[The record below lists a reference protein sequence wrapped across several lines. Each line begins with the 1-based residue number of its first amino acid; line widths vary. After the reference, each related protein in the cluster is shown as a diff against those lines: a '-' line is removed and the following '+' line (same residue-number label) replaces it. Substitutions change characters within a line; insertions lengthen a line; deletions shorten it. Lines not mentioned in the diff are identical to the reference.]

1 MSHETLVLGSDA
13 APSSRGRPGLVTG
26 LVVSLALAA
35 STTLFAQSPAPA
47 QPPAPAATQAPAAA
61 PGQPS
66 VQTATV
72 AARASWFIDRRALR
86 VGDLVTV
93 VVDESVN
100 ASEREQNRASAARAS
115 NMGLGI
121 NIDDAVR
128 LGPKKAFQTQANH
141 QSQNDGQ
148 AGRTGDLTAVIAVRV
163 TLLEPTGIARI
174 EGERTITVDGRN
186 QVVKL
191 AGVIRPED
199 VNADNTVASS
209 RIADA
214 VISYKGKKMSPSK
227 GILGSIL
234 SIFWP

>member
-1 MSHETLVLGSDA
+1 MTRTTAVSSKTSIIALLL
-13 APSSRGRPGLVTG
+13 AP
-26 LVVSLALAA
+26 ALAFG
-35 STTLFAQSPAPA
+35 SPLVAQSPAP
-47 QPPAPAATQAPAAA
+47 QPAAPAATQAPVPVA
-61 PGQPS
+61 QPS

-72 AARASWFIDRRALR
+72 AARASWFIDRRPLR

-100 ASEREQNRASAARAS
+100 ASERQVNRATAARATD
-115 NMGLGI
+115 MGLGL
-121 NIDDAVR
+121 NLADGVR
-128 LGPKKAFQTQANH
+128 IGPRKAFQTNMNQ

-148 AGRTGDLTAVIAVRV
+148 ANRQGDLSATISVRV
-163 TLLEPTGIARI
+163 TLLEPSGVARI
-174 EGERTITVDGRN
+174 EGERTISVDGRN

-199 VNADNTVASS
+199 VSSSNTVASS